1 MLYRSG
7 EPCSPLQINFIKSK
21 NCINAVF
28 GHLMQFLYLGIFS
41 NDCGGTPPTAIFN
54 FPFSNFNLKNFRSGI
69 YTLALIRLSSRTGNG
84 GSPLVLLTIVFQ
96 LRRGSAVFGLA
107 KQNKRINIW
116 KTVFNRRLSDGDF
129 FVSQIINCV
138 FKANLAKIL

>member
-1 MLYRSG
+1 MSQYSN
-7 EPCSPLQINFIKSK
+7 NFHIYK
-21 NCINAVF
+21 NGRETMFCIL
-28 GHLMQFLYLGIFS
+28 HTCY
-41 NDCGGTPPTAIFN
+41 PTFIFN

-84 GSPLVLLTIVFQ
+84 GSSLVLLTIVFQ

-129 FVSQIINCV
+129 FVSQIINSV
-138 FKANLAKIL
+138 FKTNTAKIL

>member
-7 EPCSPLQINFIKSK
+7 ERGSPLRYSNNFHIYK
-21 NCINAVF
+21 NGRETMFCIL
-28 GHLMQFLYLGIFS
+28 HTCY
-41 NDCGGTPPTAIFN
+41 PTFIFN

-69 YTLALIRLSSRTGNG
+69 YTLALIRLSSQTGNG
-84 GSPLVLLTIVFQ
+84 GSPLVLLTIVLQ

-116 KTVFNRRLSDGDF
+116 KTVFNCRLSDGDF

>member
-28 GHLMQFLYLGIFS
+28 GHLMQFLYPRIFS
-41 NDCGGTPPTAIFN
+41 NRLQWHTADRNFQFPIFN
-54 FPFSNFNLKNFRSGI
+54 FQFKKV
-69 YTLALIRLSSRTGNG
+69 LALKRLFSRTENG
-84 GSPLVLLTIVFQ
+84 GSPSVLLTVIPKF
-96 LRRGSAVFGLA
+96 RRSSAVFGLA
-107 KQNKRINIW
+107 EQDQRIYIR

-129 FVSQIINCV
+129 FVSQIINSV
-138 FKANLAKIL
+138 FKTNTAKIL